1 MLFVK
6 KSAKFKL
13 HVSHQKRFNLFW
25 EVLNTGPLLF
35 CYMHQYMLLLWN
47 TSCHSYSI
55 RSISLYRN
63 LLTKFLLTS
72 YIISRGLIFKDEN
85 VNSLSNSFSA
95 ISIYK
100 YSWEWFGGG
109 ESFFIVYKEE
119 RAWKYFTTIDVRFG
133 IVYSVLYLM
142 CAYTCNKIS

>member
-13 HVSHQKRFNLFW
+13 HVSHQNRFNLFW

-35 CYMHQYMLLLWN
+35 CYMHQYMLWN

-72 YIISRGLIFKDEN
+72 YIISRCLIFKDEN

-100 YSWEWFGGG
+100 YSWEWFRG
-109 ESFFIVYKEE
+109 EKKASSLCIKKRELENISQQLTF
-119 RAWKYFTTIDVRFG
+119 
-133 IVYSVLYLM
+133 VLE
-142 CAYTCNKIS
+142 